1 MNKEKIY
8 QIIMQDE
15 YNNLYHIG
23 FYKELK
29 KALPD
34 INEWLKIYNVSIDT
48 LETYPSTFNEVFD
61 REIETEDETIVYIR
75 GFILDSKEVLQ
86 ND

>member
-29 KALPD
+29 NALPD
-34 INEWLKIYNVSIDT
+34 INQWLEIYNVSIDT

-61 REIETEDETIVYIR
+61 REIEIEDGTVVYIR
-75 GFILDSKEVLQ
+75 GFILDLKEVLE